1 MELSV
6 TSRDPPAIRRDIEIR
21 GARFPNVILDITEKS
36 LIAVLELPKALANSM
51 VKMLDGPI
59 DITIRSTVYKKVAG
73 AEMSVLDLVCLV
85 AAILANVIF
94 KMATNRELF
103 PDNANM
109 NALIT
114 AKDFETLKNLLTDDV
129 GLGATL
135 VSELFST
142 LGVFTSKEILSPEIA
157 DPIFSAAIV
166 LLAIGLKAATGG
178 VIAAGN

>member
-1 MELSV
+1 
-6 TSRDPPAIRRDIEIR
+6 
-21 GARFPNVILDITEKS
+21 
-36 LIAVLELPKALANSM
+36 M

-114 AKDFETLKNLLTDDV
+114 AKDFETLKNLLTSSNADIAAQ
-129 GLGATL
+129 GLTQVATML
-135 VSELFST
+135 DWERRSCRSSSVHWVSSHPRRFSAQKLQTQYFLLRLFSWPS
-142 LGVFTSKEILSPEIA
+142 G
-157 DPIFSAAIV
+157 
-166 LLAIGLKAATGG
+166 
-178 VIAAGN
+178 